1 MAVTGGGKILAFSDE
16 RLISFPHVQK
26 NRHYKG
32 TCDCCLKSEN
42 EKKVEFSLY
51 FLFCE

>member
-1 MAVTGGGKILAFSDE
+1 MAVTGGGKILASSDE
-16 RLISFPHVQK
+16 RLISFPHV
-26 NRHYKG
+26 HYTG

-42 EKKVEFSLY
+42 EKKVEFSLH